1 MQMALERV
9 AELTPGLSGT
19 SLVEAAA
26 ATGWV
31 DRATAERL
39 LPHFRHF
46 DPDRHFSEYLRRL
59 SFRGHSAE
67 EEFRSGIRCVVE
79 EITGNGRIGQI
90 GPEKCVRFSTSDRE
104 GIVLAQPEVGF
115 TI

>member
-1 MQMALERV
+1 MIWFGNLERFFVGAVPAGLPATAEFTRMQLALERV
-9 AELTPGLSGT
+9 AEVAPYLDGRT
-19 SLVEAAA
+19 LVEALT

-67 EEFRSGIRCVVE
+67 EEFRSGIR
-79 EITGNGRIGQI
+79 
-90 GPEKCVRFSTSDRE
+90 
-104 GIVLAQPEVGF
+104 
-115 TI
+115 